1 MYCLFAF
8 CYASLSPRSL
18 TFLTIP
24 SLVLRFLLE
33 LCVLSSGFST
43 FLPSH
48 PHPPPPPP
56 QFPSPLHSS
65 FSFSIRIYPPRNESN
80 QMKRKDQ
87 DKPRRFFLFRHSLL
101 FPLLL
106 PSLPLDHRP
115 FRTRLKTIDVISLEQ
130 TSRATDRVSPF
141 LPLSFPSSRS
151 D

>member
-18 TFLTIP
+18 SSQSLVSSLRSFIRILRIP
-24 SLVLRFLLE
+24 SL
-33 LCVLSSGFST
+33 
-43 FLPSH
+43 
-48 PHPPPPPP
+48 PHPPPPTR
-56 QFPSPLHSS
+56 FPSPLHSS